1 MERGDGWTC
10 LYEGYA
16 SKPRPVFIVQDN
28 AVSGQFGSTVMCLI
42 TSFVSDDIP
51 TRVRIEPSPANG
63 LKRISRRK
71 PGAQAPGFLREI
83 LLKKQGLP
91 DREPL
96 RIFGGEGGIRTLE
109 TRYI

>member
-1 MERGDGWTC
+1 MERGDVWTC

-16 SKPRPVFIVQDN
+16 SKPRPVLIVQDN

-63 LKRISRRK
+63 LLKTSWIATEKIMAVPVSALKNKVGQLSKSDMQRVSESLRK
-71 PGAQAPGFLREI
+71 VL
-83 LLKKQGLP
+83 GL
-91 DREPL
+91 
-96 RIFGGEGGIRTLE
+96 
-109 TRYI
+109 

>member
-1 MERGDGWTC
+1 MKKRPDMERGDVWTC

-16 SKPRPVFIVQDN
+16 SKPRPVLIVQDN

-63 LKRISRRK
+63 LLKTSWIATEKIMAVPVS
-71 PGAQAPGFLREI
+71 A
-83 LLKKQGLP
+83 LKKQS
-91 DREPL
+91 RSAVEI
-96 RIFGGEGGIRTLE
+96 RYAEGF
-109 TRYI
+109 

>member
-1 MERGDGWTC
+1 MERGDVGTC

-16 SKPRPVFIVQDN
+16 SKPRPVLIVQDN

-63 LKRISRRK
+63 LLKTSWIATEKIMAVPVNALKNKVGQLSRSDMQKVSESLRK
-71 PGAQAPGFLREI
+71 VL
-83 LLKKQGLP
+83 GL
-91 DREPL
+91 
-96 RIFGGEGGIRTLE
+96 
-109 TRYI
+109 

>member
-1 MERGDGWTC
+1 MERGDVWTC

-16 SKPRPVFIVQDN
+16 SKPRPVLIVQDN
-28 AVSGQFGSTVMCLI
+28 AVFRQFGSMGNSV
-42 TSFVSDDIP
+42 
-51 TRVRIEPSPANG
+51 
-63 LKRISRRK
+63 
-71 PGAQAPGFLREI
+71 
-83 LLKKQGLP
+83 KKQWLP

>member
-1 MERGDGWTC
+1 MERGDVWTC

-16 SKPRPVFIVQDN
+16 SKPRPVLIVQDN

-63 LKRISRRK
+63 LLKTSWIATEKIMAVPVNALKNKVGQLSKSDMQKVSESLRK
-71 PGAQAPGFLREI
+71 VL
-83 LLKKQGLP
+83 GL
-91 DREPL
+91 
-96 RIFGGEGGIRTLE
+96 
-109 TRYI
+109 

>member
-1 MERGDGWTC
+1 MERGDVWTC

-16 SKPRPVFIVQDN
+16 SKPRPVLIVQDN

-63 LKRISRRK
+63 LLKTSWIATEKIMAVPVNALKNKVGQLSRSDMQKVSESLRK
-71 PGAQAPGFLREI
+71 VL
-83 LLKKQGLP
+83 GL
-91 DREPL
+91 
-96 RIFGGEGGIRTLE
+96 
-109 TRYI
+109 